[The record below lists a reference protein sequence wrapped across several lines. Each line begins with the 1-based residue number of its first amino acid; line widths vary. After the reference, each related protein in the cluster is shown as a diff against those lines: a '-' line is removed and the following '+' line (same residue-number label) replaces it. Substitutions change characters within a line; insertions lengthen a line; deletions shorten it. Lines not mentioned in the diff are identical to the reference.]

1 MHAERQAERLRAER
15 PVEPFRQQTA
25 VFDPAVSRPSDGR
38 RPTPA
43 RFDESEILDDVDHL
57 DELDGQ
63 EYPAGFD
70 GLERGDYI
78 DLDDPARTYHA
89 DPTVTVPR

>member
-1 MHAERQAERLRAER
+1 
-15 PVEPFRQQTA
+15 
-25 VFDPAVSRPSDGR
+25 
-38 RPTPA
+38 
-43 RFDESEILDDVDHL
+43 VDHL